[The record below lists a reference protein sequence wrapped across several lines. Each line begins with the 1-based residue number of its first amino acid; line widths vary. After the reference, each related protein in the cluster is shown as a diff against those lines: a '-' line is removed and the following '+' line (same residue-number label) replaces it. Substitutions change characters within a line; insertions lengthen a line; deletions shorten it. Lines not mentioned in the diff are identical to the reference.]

1 MASFRADD
9 VAGYMAAFERDGFV
23 VIEDVLDQDAR
34 RNAVDEV
41 ARYLMHRLSCL
52 QSPEDSPEPH
62 NVPL

>member
-1 MASFRADD
+1 MVSFRADD

-41 ARYLMHRLSCL
+41 ERCLVHRLDCL
-52 QSPEDSPEPH
+52 LGP
-62 NVPL
+62 